1 MSKGILIGII
11 IIVAVHASLAYFM
24 YTAVE
29 AINIHRTL
37 PIHTYPDNTGTLTSD
52 QINPKATEAY
62 QHFHT
67 MKSLPK
73 AFDNITIQPHAENV
87 EFTDFIR
94 TAIIKRGGTSSI
106 NCRFR
111 TDGYTSCKVMAAIQ
125 EKMAT
130 ELKEL
135 SNASFE
141 QHQEWIS
148 RQPTSNV
155 WKQQPN
161 EDAFTPNQH
170 QNRYPIRKDRHLA
183 CPLQQ
188 HHHSRNCRHSN
199 RRNCLP
205 LRYHDHLVHGSTEHA
220 GHSKNQ
226 PQTPDG
232 KASPFRQRN
241 HQPNSLITSTSTPP
255 HRQQKAGR

>member
-161 EDAFTPNQH
+161 EDAFTLTNIRIAIPFAKIGTWRARYNNITIAGIAATVIGGIVSLFAITTIWCMAVPNMRATAKI
-170 QNRYPIRKDRHLA
+170 NRK
-183 CPLQQ
+183 LQTAKQ
-188 HHHSRNCRHSN
+188 APS
-199 RRNCLP
+199 
-205 LRYHDHLVHGSTEHA
+205 DKET
-220 GHSKNQ
+220 
-226 PQTPDG
+226 
-232 KASPFRQRN
+232 
-241 HQPNSLITSTSTPP
+241 TSQIPS
-255 HRQQKAGR
+255 